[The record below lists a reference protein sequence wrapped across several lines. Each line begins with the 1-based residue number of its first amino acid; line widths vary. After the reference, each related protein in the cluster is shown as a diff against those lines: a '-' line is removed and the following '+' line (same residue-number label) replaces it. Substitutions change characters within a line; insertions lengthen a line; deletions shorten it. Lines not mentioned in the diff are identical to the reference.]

1 MTDGSKTWREVIQSK
16 TTNIDSGFIS
26 IGLWPL
32 YFTSMQFWLKLSKD
46 GDIALSEENP
56 IWMRCIDIV
65 QMEVLSLPPYIDRQP
80 QRRRTIDG
88 NNWLLS
94 R

>member
-1 MTDGSKTWREVIQSK
+1 MTVGSKSWREFIQYK
-16 TTNIDSGFIS
+16 TTIIASGFIS
-26 IGLWPL
+26 IVMWPL
-32 YFTSMQFWLKLSKD
+32 YFTSMHLQLNLFKY

-65 QMEVLSLPPYIDRQP
+65 QTEVLSLPPEIYRQP
-80 QRRRTIDG
+80 QRRHTIYG